1 MTETTTTKTPFPER
15 MHNQAVETHDRR
27 ARNALE
33 AITKEAA
40 MFLWRLENGQEVDP
54 ISVRQLAVEAIQACE
69 HLSVLETLREVR
81 EWDDAER
88 NDHLSARLPGLD
100 HMRGDGRNMELLTAE
115 EHAERHA

>member
-40 MFLWRLENGQEVDP
+40 VLLWRLENGYEVDA
-54 ISVRQLAVEAIQACE
+54 SGARQL
-69 HLSVLETLREVR
+69 
-81 EWDDAER
+81 ER
-88 NDHLSARLPGLD
+88 KRYRPPG
-100 HMRGDGRNMELLTAE
+100 T
-115 EHAERHA
+115 